1 MCCQSW
7 LLAAAGSM
15 SSLQSTRLHRTL
27 KCYQGQHSRMQ
38 VAVGSTKYY
47 QVSIIDV
54 SLAEYANKFQV
65 WKFIS
70 CGVKMC
76 RNNLGMFGSML
87 DVEH

>member
-1 MCCQSW
+1 
-7 LLAAAGSM
+7 
-15 SSLQSTRLHRTL
+15 
-27 KCYQGQHSRMQ
+27 MQ

-47 QVSIIDV
+47 QVSITDV
-54 SLAEYANKFQV
+54 SLAEYANNFQV